1 MNINF
6 KIFILAFFS
15 LTFFVSS
22 LYFIGQTYDYRK
34 SYSNL
39 DSLRSIN
46 SELSFKENILIEEVE
61 YLRNQT
67 NLRKL
72 ATEGLGMR
80 PPKVTEMKFINFSRK
95 P

>member
-6 KIFILAFFS
+6 KIFILTSFS
-15 LTFFVSS
+15 LTLFISA

-46 SELSFKENILIEEVE
+46 SDLSFKENILIEEIE

-72 ATEGLGMR
+72 ASEGLGMK
-80 PPKVTEMKFINFSRK
+80 PPKATEKKFIILARF

>member
-39 DSLRSIN
+39 DNLRSIN

-72 ATEGLGMR
+72 ASEGLGMR
-80 PPKVTEMKFINFSRK
+80 PPKVSEKKFINFARN

>member
-6 KIFILAFFS
+6 KIFISTSFS
-15 LTFFVSS
+15 LTLFISA

-46 SELSFKENILIEEVE
+46 SDLSFKENILIEEIE

-72 ATEGLGMR
+72 ASEGLGMR
-80 PPKVTEMKFINFSRK
+80 PPKVTEKKFIILSRH